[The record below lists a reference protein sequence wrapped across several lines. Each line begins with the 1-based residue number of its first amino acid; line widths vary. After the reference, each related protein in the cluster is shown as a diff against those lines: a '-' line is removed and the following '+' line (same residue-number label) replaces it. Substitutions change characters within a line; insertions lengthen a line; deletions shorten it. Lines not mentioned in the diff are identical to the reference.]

1 VKKIISH
8 EDGIFAVK
16 LAREAVETFIERQQ
30 KIDPPVS
37 YPETFQE
44 KSGVF
49 VTLKTIS
56 KEKGTIK
63 KELRGCIG
71 FPYPTFPLI
80 EAIIQSAI
88 SSATEDS
95 RFHPPFGP
103 GPVIK
108 EELDKIAFEVSILTP
123 PKLLEVKDPEEY
135 LTKITIGQD
144 GLIVQRGSFRGL
156 LLPQVPVEW
165 KWDVKE
171 YLEHTCNKAY
181 LPTDCW
187 KKSDTKIYIFQ
198 AIIFEEV
205 EPSGDIR
212 RKEFSEE

>member
-30 KIDPPVS
+30 KIDPPAS

-49 VTLKTIS
+49 VTLKTVS
-56 KEKGTIK
+56 KEKGNIK

-103 GPVIK
+103 GPVTK

-123 PKLLEVKDPEEY
+123 PKLLEVKDSKEY

-187 KKSDTKIYIFQ
+187 KKSDTKIYTFQ
-198 AIIFEEV
+198 ANIFEEV

-212 RKEFSEE
+212 RKELSEE